1 MQPANRAPA
10 NLGLITFILG
20 ALTAF
25 TPLAIDMYLPAL
37 PAMETQF
44 SAAPG
49 QIQFTLS
56 LYFIGLAVGQV
67 AFGPLSDRYGRL
79 KPLYAGSVVFVLASA
94 ACALAPDVE
103 TLAALR
109 FLQALGGASSMVVAR
124 AMVRDIYPPREVARA
139 FSLLMLVLGVA
150 PILAPMLGSYML
162 VLAGWQS
169 IFYTLALVS
178 LAILVPAWLLLPESH
193 PGPYKPLS
201 LGGVLTAYGR
211 LLRDRN
217 FMGYTLAS
225 GLPSAGMFAY
235 IAGSPFLFINL
246 YGLDPEHYGWLF
258 GANAVGMIGASQVN
272 RALLKRFSAE
282 SIIPPLGLFQAVAGI
297 VFAVAVWLEPVS
309 VWLLIAPLFL
319 VMAPQGMLMP
329 NGGAAALSGAGQ
341 NVGTASALI
350 GILQFTLGGIS
361 SALVGMLADGSGRP
375 MALLIAL
382 CAIGGWLARLL
393 LVKRPV

>member
-10 NLGLITFILG
+10 NLGLITFVLG

-37 PAMETQF
+37 PTMERQF

-56 LYFIGLAVGQV
+56 LYFVGLAVGQLL
-67 AFGPLSDRYGRL
+67 FGPLSDRYGRL
-79 KPLYAGSVVFVLASA
+79 KPLFTGGVVFVLASG

-178 LAILVPAWLLLPESH
+178 LAILVPAWMLLPESH

-201 LGGVLTAYGR
+201 LSGVLGVYGR
-211 LLRDRN
+211 LLRDRH
-217 FMGYTLAS
+217 FLGYTLSS

-235 IAGSPFLFINL
+235 IAGSPFLFITL
-246 YGLDPEHYGWLF
+246 YGLNPEHYGWLF
-258 GANAVGMIGASQVN
+258 GANAVGMIGASQIN

-282 SIIPPLGLFQAVAGI
+282 SIIPPLGLFQAIAAL
-297 VFAVAVWLEPVS
+297 VFLVAVWLEPAS

-329 NGGAAALSGAGQ
+329 NGGAAALSGVGQ
-341 NVGTASALI
+341 GVGTASALI

-361 SALVGMLADGSGRP
+361 SALVGVLADGSGRP
-375 MALLIAL
+375 MALIIAF
-382 CAIGGWLARLL
+382 CACGGWLARAL